1 MPKRGNE
8 NITKIVEG
16 DTVKKE
22 IIIEVVRTEL

>member
-16 DTVKKE
+16 DIVKKE

>member
-8 NITKIVEG
+8 NITKIVEV